1 MMRSKFV
8 NALDERDVTIGRGL
22 TIGGRRFEVH
32 RIHPPLV
39 YGRRGN
45 PDDSEGIAVA
55 HGSRDGRAIV
65 AVCTYKLPYL
75 STKMVPQLINFFREH
90 LGDLPAWELPAIA
103 QHMNLDGG
111 EALRP

>member
-1 MMRSKFV
+1 MNQGINSAQLRKLLQAQTEWSDAAVIDGQGRVLAATCEVTSMDASKFV

-55 HGSRDGRAIV
+55 H
-65 AVCTYKLPYL
+65 VCSNEIKERI
-75 STKMVPQLINFFREH
+75 SNIK
-90 LGDLPAWELPAIA
+90 
-103 QHMNLDGG
+103 
-111 EALRP
+111 